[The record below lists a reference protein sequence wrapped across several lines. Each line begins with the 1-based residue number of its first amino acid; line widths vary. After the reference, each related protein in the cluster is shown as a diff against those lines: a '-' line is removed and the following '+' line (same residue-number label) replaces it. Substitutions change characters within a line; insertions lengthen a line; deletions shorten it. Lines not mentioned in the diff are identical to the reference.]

1 MLPGGAM
8 TTDFTRKWKQ
18 PLSFLLSQ
26 LDDAL
31 NWVGLEHGRAATYKT
46 LLVEYYEGQRSN
58 AHFFAYFQAM
68 EILSVYEAWVQEAEY
83 FPGLKGRISFVF
95 KKGTI
100 LSEDEGIN
108 SNRPRNDGFVY
119 ILAGKLLHG
128 SKVPILS
135 VDGFRN
141 TRLSTSQDAGEVFT
155 SDIVFLHHQEVIR
168 IECKRPMNKT
178 TLDENVAKAFEQIV
192 SAGEDS
198 SGIIAVDTSKLI
210 EQPGQY
216 LDASTLDGGANYV
229 TDQIENLL
237 KPLAFQY
244 PQPTLIGMFGYA
256 SLPLVSNVQSMILDS
271 HGRPF
276 ESDGF
281 RSAAVGW
288 VAMQNKN
295 SPKGNLVHELQRG
308 FGRSTHDVPASA
320 VPVR

>member
-1 MLPGGAM
+1 M

-18 PLSFLLSQ
+18 PLSSLLDR
-26 LDDAL
+26 LDVAL
-31 NWVGLEHGRAATYKT
+31 SWVALEHGRAATYRT

-68 EILSVYEAWVQEAEY
+68 EILSVYDAWVQEAEY
-83 FPGLKGRISFVF
+83 FPGLKDKLSFVF

-128 SKVPILS
+128 SRAPILS

-141 TRLSTSQDAGEVFT
+141 TKLSTIRAGEVFT
-155 SDIVFLHHQEVIR
+155 SDIVFLDHEEVIR
-168 IECKRPMNKT
+168 IECKRPMT
-178 TLDENVAKAFEQIV
+178 QETLDENVARAFEQITR
-192 SAGEDS
+192 SGEGS
-198 SGIIAVDTSKLI
+198 SGIIAVDISKLI
-210 EQPGQY
+210 QQPGHY

-237 KPLAFQY
+237 KPLAGQY

-256 SLPLVSNVQSMILDS
+256 SLPLVSNAQSMILDS
-271 HGRPF
+271 HGKPF

-281 RSAAVGW
+281 RTAAVGW
-288 VAMQNKN
+288 LAIQNNK
-295 SPKGNLVHELQRG
+295 SPKGQLVHELQRG
-308 FGRSTHDVPASA
+308 FGRSTHDIPTNA
-320 VPVR
+320 VPIR

>member
-1 MLPGGAM
+1 MLSGGAM
-8 TTDFTRKWKQ
+8 NTDFSRKWKQ
-18 PLSFLLSQ
+18 PVSFLLNR

-31 NWVGLEHGRAATYKT
+31 DWVGLEHGRAATYKT

-68 EILSVYEAWVQEAEY
+68 EIQSVYEAWVQEAEY
-83 FPGLKGRISFVF
+83 FPGLKDKISFVF

-128 SKVPILS
+128 SRVPILS

-141 TRLSTSQDAGEVFT
+141 LRLSSSHAGEVFT
-155 SDIVFLHHQEVIR
+155 SDIVFLHHEEVIR
-168 IECKRPMNKT
+168 IECKRPMKKT
-178 TLDENVAKAFEQIV
+178 TLDENVAEAFEQIT
-192 SAGEDS
+192 SAGEGS
-198 SGIIAVDTSKLI
+198 SGIIAVDISKLI

-216 LDASTLDGGANYV
+216 LDASTLDNGANYV
-229 TDQIENLL
+229 VDQIENIL

-256 SLPLVSNVQSMILDS
+256 SLPLVSNVQSIIFDS

-276 ESDGF
+276 EADGF
-281 RSAAVGW
+281 RTAAVGW

-295 SPKGNLVHELQRG
+295 SPKGKLIHELQRG
-308 FGRSTHDVPASA
+308 FGRSTHDIPTIA
-320 VPVR
+320 VPIK